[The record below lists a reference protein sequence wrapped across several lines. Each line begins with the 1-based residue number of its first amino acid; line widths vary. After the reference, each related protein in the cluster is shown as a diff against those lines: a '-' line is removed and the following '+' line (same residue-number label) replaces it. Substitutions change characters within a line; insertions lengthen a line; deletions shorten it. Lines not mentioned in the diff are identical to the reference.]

1 MATRVAGAAHRLLSE
16 TVMLTRACVL
26 IAVLSACTIGSD
38 PDEDAK
44 AGAGVG
50 NEAASESE
58 TDTTVIEARVCATGA
73 TTMGVD
79 VSYYQG
85 TVDWAKAKAAGVK
98 FAFLRLSDGT
108 TFQDPKF
115 VQNWTNTKAAG
126 VIRGAYQ
133 FFRPSQSVTAQAD
146 MMINAIGTYQPGD
159 LPPVIDV
166 EADGGLAPATVA
178 SRVRQWVDRVKG
190 ALGVEPIVYTGYY
203 FWRDEVGAPSSF
215 APNALWVAAYSTTCP
230 NIPSPWMKWTFW
242 QHTDSGHVNGITG
255 NVDMNKFNGDLNA
268 LLAFAGGSSNPN
280 PMPTPGACVS
290 STLNK
295 TVDNGTCV
303 QAASDAKWYTCTN
316 GAWVARSSSAG
327 CATAATYGWCSSA
340 TLGRSV
346 APRTCVEA
354 ASDSTWYQCDGKGWV
369 SPVDYNAQSGP
380 AGLCS
385 AMHQL

>member
-1 MATRVAGAAHRLLSE
+1 MSIRTVLLLS
-16 TVMLTRACVL
+16 
-26 IAVLSACTIGSD
+26 VLSACTIGTD

-50 NEAASESE
+50 NEPAGEAE
-58 TDTTVIEARVCATGA
+58 TDTTVIEARVCASGA

-85 TVDWAKAKAAGVK
+85 TIDWAKAKAAGVK
-98 FAFLRLSDGT
+98 FAFVRVSDGT

-115 VQNWTNTKAAG
+115 VQNWSNTKTNG

-133 FFRPSQSVTAQAD
+133 FFRPSQNVNAQAD
-146 MMINAIGTYQPGD
+146 LMINAIGTYQAGD

-178 SRVRQWVDRVKG
+178 ARVRQWVDRVKN

-203 FWRDEVGAPSSF
+203 FWRDEVGAPTSF
-215 APNALWVAAYSTTCP
+215 GPNPLWVAAYSSQCP
-230 NIPSPWMKWTFW
+230 NVPAPWMKWTFW

-255 NVDMNKFNGDLNA
+255 NVDMNKFNGDFAA
-268 LLAFAGGSSNPN
+268 LTAFVGSMQNPNPNPNPN
-280 PMPTPGACVS
+280 PMPSGSCVS
-290 STLNK
+290 ATLNK
-295 TVDNGTCV
+295 TVAPGTCV
-303 QAASDAKWYTCTN
+303 QAANDAKWYTCTN

-327 CATAATYGWCSSA
+327 CAAAATYGWCSSA

-354 ASDSTWYQCDGKGWV
+354 ASDDTWYQCDGKTWV
-369 SPVDYNAQSGP
+369 NPVDYNAQSGP

>member
-1 MATRVAGAAHRLLSE
+1 MS
-16 TVMLTRACVL
+16 MFRACLVL
-26 IAVLSACTIGSD
+26 AALGACTVGSD

-50 NEAASESE
+50 VEVDEAE
-58 TDTTVIEARVCATGA
+58 TDTTVIEARVCATSG

-85 TVDWAKAKAAGVK
+85 TIDWAKAKAAGVR
-98 FAFLRLSDGT
+98 FAFLRVSDGT

-115 VQNWTNTKAAG
+115 VQNWTNTKANG

-133 FFRPSQSVTAQAD
+133 FFRPSQSVNAQAD
-146 MMINAIGTYQPGD
+146 IMINAIGTYRPGD

-178 SRVRQWVDRVKG
+178 ARVRQWVDRVKT
-190 ALGVEPIVYTGYY
+190 AVGVAPIVYTGLY
-203 FWRDEVGAPSSF
+203 FWRDEVGGPTSF
-215 APNALWVAAYSTTCP
+215 ANNALWIAQYTTMCP
-230 NIPSPWMKWTFW
+230 NLPAPWQKWTFW
-242 QHTDSGHVNGITG
+242 QHTDSGKVNGIAG
-255 NVDMNKFNGDLNA
+255 NVDMNKFNGDVTKLI
-268 LLAFAGGSSNPN
+268 AFANGSVTQPP
-280 PMPTPGACVS
+280 PMPTGACAS
-290 STLNK
+290 ATLDK
-295 TVDNGTCV
+295 TVGAGTCV

-327 CATAATYGWCSSA
+327 CAAAATYGWCESA

-354 ASDSTWYQCDGKGWV
+354 ASDHTWYQCDGHTWV
-369 SPVDYNAQSGP
+369 NPVSSAAQSGP
-380 AGLCS
+380 AGSCS
-385 AMHQL
+385 EMHPL

>member
-1 MATRVAGAAHRLLSE
+1 
-16 TVMLTRACVL
+16 MLTRAVVL
-26 IAVLSACTIGSD
+26 IAVLAGCTVGTD

-50 NEAASESE
+50 NTVSDDDGE
-58 TDTTVIEARVCATGA
+58 TDTTVIEARVCATGT

-115 VQNWTNTKAAG
+115 AQNWANTKTNG

-133 FFRPSQSVTAQAD
+133 FFRPSQNVNAQAD
-146 MMINAIGTYQPGD
+146 MMINAIGTYTPGD

-166 EADGGLAPATVA
+166 EADGGLSPATVA
-178 SRVRQWVDRVKG
+178 ARVRQWVDRVKN

-203 FWRDEVGAPSSF
+203 FWRDEVGGPSGY
-215 APNALWVAAYSTTCP
+215 AANPLWVAAYSTACP

-242 QHTDSGHVNGITG
+242 QHTDKGKVNGITG
-255 NVDMNKFNGDLNA
+255 NVDMNKFNGDLAA
-268 LLAFAGGSSNPN
+268 LIAFAGSAANPN
-280 PMPTPGACVS
+280 PDPDPMPNGSCVS
-290 STLNK
+290 ATLNK
-295 TVDNGTCV
+295 AVAPGTCV
-303 QAASDAKWYTCTN
+303 QAANDAKWYTCTN
-316 GAWVARSSSAG
+316 GEWVARSSSAG
-327 CATAATYGWCSSA
+327 CAAADTYGWCSSA
-340 TLGRSV
+340 TLGHSV

-354 ASDSTWYQCDGKGWV
+354 SSDHTWYQCDGKTWV
-369 SPVDYNAQSGP
+369 NPVDESAQSGP

-385 AMHQL
+385 AMNQL